1 MKDMEVRE
9 LSGVGEQEV
18 AMLGN
23 TVSHRAVVL
32 DDPGMEWW
40 FE

>member
-1 MKDMEVRE
+1 MEVRE
-9 LSGVGEQEV
+9 LGKVGEQEV
-18 AMLGN
+18 ATLGN
-23 TVSHRAVVL
+23 MVSHHTVIL